1 MPQQARH
8 LGRTRAEHDG
18 PRVLQSLLHPEHE
31 LEQKGI
37 VRVHRAAHVA
47 EEHEPRLADLPLR
60 PCQLDDVHAGA
71 GVPAQRLAEVDPRS
85 AQRGPPAPTRA
96 GREVHHELA
105 QDATRVGRLPDP
117 VPDEG
122 LVPADLVPAPLAG
135 APEYVGRLLRQ
146 LFLIVVGTRLKL
158 ELPCDHL
165 GCRLAV
171 PERLEDSI
179 EERLLVVTADEVRA
193 EGQAELV
200 ARRDAD
206 VVERTEDVDDPARR
220 DAEPE
225 AAEQAT
231 EHQHAFMEPARGRH
245 FHAGSAALAA
255 STRPST
261 TFAPPI
267 VRRRWTSSWYLRRQ
281 PAVSSSVAPLTSP
294 TRMPTSA
301 RLQSRVSAIPG
312 RL

>member
-1 MPQQARH
+1 R
-8 LGRTRAEHDG
+8 RAG
-18 PRVLQSLLHPEHE
+18 
-31 LEQKGI
+31 
-37 VRVHRAAHVA
+37 HVA
-47 EEHEPRLADLPLR
+47 EEHELRAADVRVR
-60 PCQLDDVHAGA
+60 PGELGGVPAVA
-71 GVPAQRLAEVDPRS
+71 GVPSPRPREVDPRS
-85 AQRGPPAPTRA
+85 PQRGPPAPTRA
-96 GREVHHELA
+96 GREVRHELA

-171 PERLEDSI
+171 PEPLEDSI

-206 VVERTEDVDDPARR
+206 VVERTEDFDDPASR

-231 EHQHAFMEPARGRH
+231 EHQH
-245 FHAGSAALAA
+245 
-255 STRPST
+255 
-261 TFAPPI
+261 
-267 VRRRWTSSWYLRRQ
+267 
-281 PAVSSSVAPLTSP
+281 
-294 TRMPTSA
+294 
-301 RLQSRVSAIPG
+301 
-312 RL
+312 